1 MLHFGDFL
9 RDQRIIK
16 PQRFIQRPLVS
27 VIMPT
32 YCRAHDG
39 LLSRA
44 IRSVLTQTLSDLEFI
59 IVDDGSIDGSEDL
72 IRDFQKQDDRI
83 LYIRH
88 EANSGLPALRAD
100 EGILLGQADY
110 VAVQTD
116 DDEWLG
122 PFLDTVLRE
131 AAARN
136 KPVVHCQA
144 EWILEG
150 KVYQSRFPMV
160 QPTYSSLIQGN
171 KIASNS
177 VLVHRAILQEI
188 GLYDPHVIMRRWTDW
203 DLWLRAARQ
212 VTPWM
217 VPEVLVRVHSGL
229 PDSMGVRSPQIE
241 YEDFMLLATA
251 LSRNTCLKSG
261 NIRDY
266 EVASLAG
273 FGDLLPSGAVSSLYH
288 SIVYPW
294 ITQHEEQLANL
305 GVPPEE
311 ATRVKQQIA
320 KCSPSTNGTTD
331 IVLAEADSDRPISC
345 KEGMSTKKRTPS
357 AIAGTRRLAVKVL
370 QPFPALMRLAQAS
383 YRSFC
388 SVIVAFKTALRDQDD
403 VFDTLP
409 PEFQRIKDNPLMLSH
424 RKDGFVLNR
433 SCDLRE
439 VPFLPYKIRVKDG
452 GLRAILLALAGEGS
466 RPRGVVIIDAAS
478 ENNQVVAYVRMP
490 MSFIDSGK
498 PAEFFFEPPLKAGE
512 YCIRI
517 FGKNLSVPVYVLEFR
532 KHRLIRRLFCAPKL
546 YE

>member
-16 PQRFIQRPLVS
+16 PHRFIQRPLVS

-273 FGDLLPSGAVSSLYH
+273 FGDLLTSGAVSSLYH
-288 SIVYPW
+288 SIVHPW
-294 ITQHEEQLANL
+294 LTQREEQLVKLGLSLEERTKIRQEIGSWSARPETANRKPPGRAGSK
-305 GVPPEE
+305 GVPDPKDT
-311 ATRVKQQIA
+311 A
-320 KCSPSTNGTTD
+320 
-331 IVLAEADSDRPISC
+331 
-345 KEGMSTKKRTPS
+345 STKKKLPLG
-357 AIAGTRRLAVKVL
+357 IARIRRLVSGLVL
-370 QPFPALMRLAQAS
+370 PFAALMRLAQV
-383 YRSFC
+383 SFRFLW
-388 SVIVAFKTALRDQDD
+388 SIPVVYLSLRHAQDD
-403 VFDTLP
+403 SYDLLP
-409 PEFQRIKDNPLMLSH
+409 PEFQTIKSDPSMSAYRKRGFMLH
-424 RKDGFVLNR
+424 R
-433 SCDLRE
+433 SCNLQD
-439 VPFLPYKIRVKDG
+439 VPFLCYKINAG
-452 GLRAILLALAGEGS
+452 GGNVSALLLAMVVDQPLA
-466 RPRGVVIIDAAS
+466 RGTVSVAAVS
-478 ENNQVVAYVRMP
+478 ERARVAGHTAMP
-490 MSFIDSGK
+490 LFLVDPKK
-498 PAEFFFEPPLKAGE
+498 PVGFFFEPPLEGGG
-512 YCIRI
+512 YYITVS
-517 FGKNLSVPVYVLEFR
+517 GQNLNAPVHVLEFR
-532 KHRLIRRLFCAPKL
+532 RCRLIRKPFLRLVLA
-546 YE
+546 

>member
-1 MLHFGDFL
+1 MLRFGDLL
-9 RDQRIIK
+9 RDQRIIR
-16 PQRFIQRPLVS
+16 PQRFIQRPSVS

-44 IRSVLTQTLSDLEFI
+44 IKSVLTQTLSDLEFI
-59 IVDDGSIDGSEDL
+59 IVDDGSVDGSEDV
-72 IRDFQKQDDRI
+72 IREFQRQDGRI

-100 EGILLGQADY
+100 EGILLGRADY

-144 EWILEG
+144 EWLLEG

-251 LSRNTCLKSG
+251 LSRNSCLKSE
-261 NIRDY
+261 NIWDY
-266 EVASLAG
+266 EVVSLAG
-273 FGDLLPSGAVSSLYH
+273 FADLLPSGAVGSLYH
-288 SIVYPW
+288 STVCPW
-294 ITQHEEQLANL
+294 ITQREEQLANL

-311 ATRVKQQIA
+311 TTRVKQQISE
-320 KCSPSTNGTTD
+320 CSPGTNRAAEITLG
-331 IVLAEADSDRPISC
+331 EADNDRILPGKDGISAG
-345 KEGMSTKKRTPS
+345 KQTPS
-357 AIAGTRRLAVKVL
+357 GIAGPRRLAVKVL
-370 QPFPALMRLAQAS
+370 QSFPALMRLAQAS
-383 YRSFC
+383 YRLFC

-409 PEFQRIKDNPLMLSH
+409 PEFQRTKDDPLMLSY

-439 VPFLPYKIRVKDG
+439 VPFLPYKISVKDG
-452 GLRAILLALAGEGS
+452 GLRAILLALAGEGT
-466 RPRGVVIIDAAS
+466 RPRGVVIIDVAS

-490 MSFIDSGK
+490 MSFIDPRK
-498 PAEFFFEPPLKAGE
+498 PTAFFFEPPLKAGK
-512 YCIRI
+512 YWVRV
-517 FGKNLSVPVYVLEFR
+517 FGKNLNVPVYILEFR
-532 KHRLIRRLFCAPKL
+532 KYRLIRKLFCGPIL
-546 YE
+546 DE